1 MFSEQERQKL
11 VEYLNTFKGNESEIK
26 IQIRTGKWSNSHMN
40 HQKAIVE
47 GWLEE
52 REKEKEDQKQKEQVR
67 LVKESNTNTEKA
79 NNIASQANKI
89 SERIIDFNK
98 KLLIVSIVA
107 SSAAVISAGA
117 ALVGANQQKLES
129 RAQLRPY
136 VLIKL
141 ADNVM
146 RRNKDGWPFIPY
158 KDSKSVSLPYRLEN
172 VGSTPALKIRKGYT
186 SYWIDNSDKENLIQS
201 YKETEDK
208 TDALLPSQD
217 SAIHMDQ
224 INISGF
230 DPINMNKIRV
240 DLEITYKGFSEV
252 DHRVSYSKARFV
264 LIPDKMQNDEIGFYV
279 SQPSLDFG
287 FENKK

>member
-11 VEYLNTFKGNESEIK
+11 VEYLNTFKGNESEVK
-26 IQIRTGKWSNSHMN
+26 IQIKTGKWSNAHMV
-40 HQKAIVE
+40 HEKAIVE
-47 GWLEE
+47 TWLEE
-52 REKEKEDQKQKEQVR
+52 REKEKEDQRQKEQVQ
-67 LVKESNTNTEKA
+67 LVKEANANTEKA
-79 NNIASQANKI
+79 NSIASQANKI
-89 SERIIDFNK
+89 SERIIGFNK
-98 KLLIVSIVA
+98 GLLIASIVA
-107 SSAAVISAGA
+107 AVAAVISAGA
-117 ALVGANQQKLES
+117 AWMGANQQKLES

-158 KDSKSVSLPYRLEN
+158 KDPKFVTLPYRLKN

-186 SYWIDNSDKENLIQS
+186 SYWVDSSDKENLIQP
-201 YKETEDK
+201 YREAEDK
-208 TDALLPSQD
+208 TDALLPSQE

-230 DPINMNKIRV
+230 DPISMNKIRV

-252 DHRVSYSKARFV
+252 DRRISYSKARFV